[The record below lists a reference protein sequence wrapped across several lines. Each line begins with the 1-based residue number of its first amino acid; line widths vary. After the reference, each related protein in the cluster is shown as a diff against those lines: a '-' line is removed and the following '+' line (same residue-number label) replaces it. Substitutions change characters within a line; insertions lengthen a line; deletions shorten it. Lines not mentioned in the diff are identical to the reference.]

1 MRLLG
6 WGIVG
11 TLLNV
16 LFWFVYTQTGN
27 IVYGI
32 GITAAVSV
40 AIVTALNMTGKRTI
54 K

>member
-11 TLLNV
+11 ALLNG

-27 IVYGI
+27 IVCGI

-40 AIVTALNMTGKRTI
+40 AIVVALNMMGKRKI